1 MIRDLGLLEWLG
13 RMLDGAVAPEE
24 EQDIAGESGRPTV
37 RDQLIQDLLKIRT
50 KTGRTRFRLN
60 RAQRE
65 YSRRCSKRNI
75 VLKARQVGITTYIAA
90 RFFIQ
95 TITRRGTLSVQ
106 VAHDRESA
114 EEIFRIVKRFWDKLP
129 EELTEGALQTSHCNA
144 RQLVFPCLDSEYC
157 VTAADE
163 NAGRGWTIQ
172 NLHCSEVARWGRGGE
187 EALASLRAAVVPGG
201 EIVLESTPNGAGGL
215 FYEEWQRSEETGYTR
230 HFFPWWF
237 EEGYTAK
244 TEEKILPL
252 TAEEEELAEIH
263 GLTLRQIAWRRKQW
277 AALRGLAAQEFAE
290 DAVSCFRASGEC
302 VFDQEAVER
311 ALKGS
316 SEPVEMRDNHRL
328 MIWLPPQAGREYVM
342 GVDPAGGGAE
352 GDYSCAQVIDRRL
365 GTQCAELHGHY
376 PPRELAQKLVEL
388 GKEYNQ
394 ALIAVEKNNHGHGV
408 LAYVRMLEYPNVY
421 AQKGQDGWLTS
432 AVSRPAMIENLAAA
446 LAEEAVLFRSPRLL
460 NECRTFVR
468 SADGNTGA
476 APGTHDDCVMAL
488 AIAWAVR
495 MAEAGRG
502 RRVQLGW
509 ESLAGK

>member
-1 MIRDLGLLEWLG
+1 VTTDLGLLEWLG
-13 RMLDGAVAPEE
+13 GMLDFPVKWEGEPETSG
-24 EQDIAGESGRPTV
+24 EQELTV
-37 RDQLIQDLLKIRT
+37 RDELIQGLLRIRT
-50 KTGRTRFRLN
+50 KAGRTHFQLN
-60 RAQRE
+60 RSQAE
-65 YSRRCSKRNI
+65 YSRRCTKRNI
-75 VLKARQVGITTYIAA
+75 VLKARQMGITTYIAA

-114 EEIFRIVKRFWDKLP
+114 EEIFRIVKRFWERLP
-129 EELTEGALQTSHCNA
+129 VSVREGALRTSYCNA
-144 RQLVFPCLDSEYC
+144 RQLVFPSLDSEYC

-215 FYEEWQRSEETGYTR
+215 FYEEWQRAPETGYTR

-237 EEGYTAK
+237 EASYKKKRGKAFSPFT
-244 TEEKILPL
+244 TEEQGLML
-252 TAEEEELAEIH
+252 QH
-263 GLTLRQIAWRRKQW
+263 GLTPEQIAWRRMQW
-277 AALRGLAAQEFAE
+277 KSLRALAAQEFSE
-290 DAVSCFRASGEC
+290 DAVSCFRSSGEC
-302 VFDQEAVER
+302 VFDQGAVER

-328 MIWLPPQAGREYVM
+328 LIWLPAQAGREYVM
-342 GVDPAGGGAE
+342 GVDPAGGGAD

-365 GTQCAELHGHY
+365 GTQCAELLGHY

-388 GKEYNQ
+388 GKEYKL

-408 LAYVRMLEYPNVY
+408 LAYLRMKEYPNVF

-446 LAEEAVLFRSPRLL
+446 LVEEAILFRSPRLL
-460 NECRTFVR
+460 SECRTFVR
-468 SADGNTGA
+468 YGDGKTGA

-502 RRVQLGW
+502 ARGQVEW
-509 ESLAGK
+509 ESFGGN